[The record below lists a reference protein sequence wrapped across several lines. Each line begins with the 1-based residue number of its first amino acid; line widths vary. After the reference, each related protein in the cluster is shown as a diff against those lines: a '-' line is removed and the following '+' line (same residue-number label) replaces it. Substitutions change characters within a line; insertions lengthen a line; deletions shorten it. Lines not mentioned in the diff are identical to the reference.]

1 MTVRWTPRLR
11 TVLVSVNLLI
21 LVILVGGIV
30 LLRLYES
37 VLVRRTEAELIAQ
50 AAHVAAAYRV
60 AVERE
65 LAAVGADPAAFGV
78 PASPGY
84 VAPIDAPFVP
94 WTAGL
99 DLARDLVLP
108 SPEPARVSSAPADR
122 IALAAGETIAP
133 ALLDAQWTTLAG
145 IRVVDATGG
154 VVANTRTELG
164 ESLAHREEVAR
175 ALLGENVSLLRER
188 VRDDPPPPM
197 DSIQRGARVRVFAA
211 MPVVAGD
218 RVWGAVVL
226 SRTPMS
232 LKQSLYGIRAYLLL
246 GALVLV
252 ALTTFLGLLTSRT
265 ISRPM
270 AELIGQTERVARGE
284 RGAATPL
291 ANPGTYE
298 VRLVSDAVA
307 RMARTLEQRADYI
320 HTFASGVSHEFKTPL
335 TAIRGAV
342 ELLRDHAE
350 EMTAEER
357 NRFLGNLEAD
367 AARLDRLVT
376 RLTDLA
382 RADVVRPAG
391 EAIEVA
397 PLAAVVVARARD
409 LHPGFQVELDGSGG
423 RAAIDRELLDSILTN
438 LLDNARQHGGEGVN
452 VHVTLGPAEGREEG
466 VEIRVVDD
474 GPGISEANQE
484 RVFERFFTTA
494 RDRGGSGLG
503 LSIVRTLVEIHGGEV
518 WVASRPGE
526 TVFRLWLSAG
536 IPGPGRPV
544 DSCFR
549 ATSLE

>member
-1 MTVRWTPRLR
+1 MDRRARPGAGPGAADPPNSPPPPPNPPPPPPPPPRDPP
-11 TVLVSVNLLI
+11 
-21 LVILVGGIV
+21 
-30 LLRLYES
+30 
-37 VLVRRTEAELIAQ
+37 AP
-50 AAHVAAAYRV
+50 AAA
-60 AVERE
+60 AGG
-65 LAAVGADPAAFGV
+65 AAIG
-78 PASPGY
+78 
-84 VAPIDAPFVP
+84 
-94 WTAGL
+94 
-99 DLARDLVLP
+99 
-108 SPEPARVSSAPADR
+108 
-122 IALAAGETIAP
+122 P
-133 ALLDAQWTTLAG
+133 ALLDAQRTTLAG
-145 IRVVDATGG
+145 IRVVDAHG
-154 VVANTRTELG
+154 VVVASTRTEMG
-164 ESLAHREEVAR
+164 ESLAHREEVSR

-188 VRDDPPPPM
+188 VRDDPPPAM
-197 DSIQRGARVRVFAA
+197 DSIQRGARVRVFTA
-211 MPVVAGD
+211 MSVVAGD

-232 LKQSLYGIRAYLLL
+232 LKQSLYGIRAYLAL

-284 RGAATPL
+284 RGAAAPL
-291 ANPGTYE
+291 TSPGTHE

-320 HTFASGVSHEFKTPL
+320 RTFASGVSHEFKTPL

-342 ELLRDHAE
+342 ELLRDHAD

-391 EAIEVA
+391 DALEVA
-397 PLAAVVVARARD
+397 PVAAEVVARARD
-409 LHPGFQVELDGSGG
+409 MNPGFRVELDGQGG

-438 LLDNARQHGGEGVN
+438 LLDNARQHGGDGVN
-452 VHVTLGPAEGREEG
+452 VRVTVEPATDDDG
-466 VEIRVVDD
+466 VEITVADD
-474 GPGISEANQE
+474 GPGISEANRE

-503 LSIVRTLVEIHGGEV
+503 LSIVRTLVEIHGGRIRV
-518 WVASRPGE
+518 SSRPGE
-526 TVFRLWLSAG
+526 TVFRM
-536 IPGPGRPV
+536 
-544 DSCFR
+544 
-549 ATSLE
+549 SLPTGGGAI